1 MEFDLEQTRS
11 PSSWYVQLFRRLRC
25 VKRRIGS
32 LDWKAAQLR
41 VIRTWKGSPAFD
53 VPRWLVLLIAIVFSA
68 STILHAGG
76 RADSAMADAG
86 RFAVEFRHAD
96 AAMEHGHHAPCDQKD
111 QKSAAGHCC
120 VSASGCSLC
129 VPVTMQVLAGV
140 TPSEPVAVAPLSVSS
155 PGDVSMMLR
164 PPKLSVTA

>member
-32 LDWKAAQLR
+32 LDWKAAR
-41 VIRTWKGSPAFD
+41 VIRAWKGSPAFD

-76 RADSAMADAG
+76 RADSAMA
-86 RFAVEFRHAD
+86 
-96 AAMEHGHHAPCDQKD
+96 
-111 QKSAAGHCC
+111 
-120 VSASGCSLC
+120 
-129 VPVTMQVLAGV
+129 
-140 TPSEPVAVAPLSVSS
+140 
-155 PGDVSMMLR
+155 
-164 PPKLSVTA
+164 